1 VAVVEVQT
9 RSIVV
14 GPTLLELADLAPAS
28 ASSGYSLLNLARGGA
43 LGFDNLAVS
52 ELYSVGN
59 RMRSVRDG
67 KTKILLDENQPEA
80 PLRWYDLSF
89 DPSEQRARVDF
100 ETGAG
105 QTAHLNFLKVQ
116 AQLMEAV
123 SARPGAPT
131 SASLPPSVLE
141 ALRANGYLGSEDG
154 D

>member
-1 VAVVEVQT
+1 
-9 RSIVV
+9 
-14 GPTLLELADLAPAS
+14 LE
-28 ASSGYSLLNLARGGA
+28 
-43 LGFDNLAVS
+43 FDNIAVS

-59 RMRSVRDG
+59 RLRSVRDG

-89 DPSEQRARVDF
+89 DPSEQRARRDF
-100 ETGAG
+100 DAGAG
-105 QTAHLNFLKVQ
+105 QAAHQAFLKAQ

-123 SARPGAPT
+123 LARPGAPA

-141 ALRANGYLGSEDG
+141 ALRANGYLGSGDG